1 MILPTALSF
10 PPENMVY
17 DEDRAMTR
25 SDLQEVSRR
34 PPVVIV
40 ALAIVAILGFV
51 LVTHLVNRFAE
62 QQKALAR
69 HLYAQGV
76 ADRQSGNP
84 ERAVEEFR
92 TAVFYSRDSFEYQ
105 LALARALRD
114 TGRTNEAEA
123 YLITLWERS
132 PQDGAVNLALARLSA
147 RQNSLD
153 KTIQYYHNAIYGVW
167 PVEAD
172 ASRLNAWFELVETLL
187 RMKARPQAQAELIT
201 LSAELPHRVDLQLRA
216 ADLFMEAQDYEHAL
230 TEYRQILRSDRGNGK
245 ALEGAGEASFHLAR
259 FNDAERYLQAAVNSQ
274 DSDAEHLL
282 ELTRMILA
290 SDPFDPRLSVS
301 ERSRRVRAAFDHA
314 GDRLQSCSKSL
325 GLDLQSESTPGNLEQ
340 LNLRWVDLKQ
350 QLTRRSSSN
359 NEEILNS
366 SIDLVFQIEQETQKE
381 CGAPTGI
388 DQALLLLAQNRVGAE
403 P

>member
-40 ALAIVAILGFV
+40 ALAIIAILGFV
-51 LVTHLVNRFAE
+51 FVTHLVNRFAE
-62 QQKALAR
+62 QRKALAR
-69 HLYAQGV
+69 HLYAQGI

-132 PQDGAVNLALARLSA
+132 PQDGAVNLALARLAA

-172 ASRLNAWFELVETLL
+172 ASRLNA
-187 RMKARPQAQAELIT
+187 
-201 LSAELPHRVDLQLRA
+201 
-216 ADLFMEAQDYEHAL
+216 
-230 TEYRQILRSDRGNGK
+230 
-245 ALEGAGEASFHLAR
+245 
-259 FNDAERYLQAAVNSQ
+259 
-274 DSDAEHLL
+274 
-282 ELTRMILA
+282 
-290 SDPFDPRLSVS
+290 
-301 ERSRRVRAAFDHA
+301 
-314 GDRLQSCSKSL
+314 
-325 GLDLQSESTPGNLEQ
+325 
-340 LNLRWVDLKQ
+340 
-350 QLTRRSSSN
+350 
-359 NEEILNS
+359 
-366 SIDLVFQIEQETQKE
+366 
-381 CGAPTGI
+381 
-388 DQALLLLAQNRVGAE
+388 
-403 P
+403 

>member
-1 MILPTALSF
+1 
-10 PPENMVY
+10 MVY
-17 DEDRAMTR
+17 DECRAMTR
-25 SDLQEVSRR
+25 SDLQGLSRR

-40 ALAIVAILGFV
+40 ALSLIAILGFV
-51 LVTHLVNRFAE
+51 FVTHLVNRFAE

-69 HLYAQGV
+69 HLYAQGM
-76 ADRQSGNP
+76 ADRESGNP
-84 ERAVEEFR
+84 DRAVEDFR
-92 TAVFYSRDSFEYQ
+92 TAVFYSCDNFDYQ
-105 LALARALRD
+105 LALARTLRD

-167 PVEAD
+167 PVDAD

-187 RMKARPQAQAELIT
+187 RMNARPQAQAELIT
-201 LSAELPHRVDLQLRA
+201 LSAELPHRVELQLRA
-216 ADLFMEAQDYEHAL
+216 ADLFITALDYEHAL
-230 TEYRQILRSDRGNGK
+230 AEYRLILRTDRDNGK
-245 ALEGAGEASFHLAR
+245 ALAGAGEASFHLAR

-274 DSDAEHLL
+274 DSDGGHLL

-290 SDPFDPRLSVS
+290 SDPFDRRLSTS
-301 ERSRRVRAAFDHA
+301 ERSRRIHAAFDHA
-314 GDRLQSCSKSL
+314 GDRLQTCSKSL
-325 GLDLQSESTPGNLEQ
+325 GFDLQNQSTPGTLEQ
-340 LNLRWVDLKQ
+340 LNLRWTDLKQ
-350 QLTRRSSSN
+350 QLARRSSSDNEVTQN
-359 NEEILNS
+359 NA
-366 SIDLVFQIEQETQKE
+366 IDLVFQIEQETQKE

-388 DQALLLLAQNRVGAE
+388 DQALLLLAQNRLGAE